1 MRMKQNY
8 NKKIAGRTLGLIGLG
23 LMGTPMAN
31 QLNQAGAKLR
41 VWNRDKSKSSELSAK
56 LDNIEVCKTPCDVP
70 DGADATI
77 PMLTDANA
85 VESIVFGSA
94 ATAQGVANTLKPG
107 SLVIDMGTTSVLKT
121 RDFARKFKVIG
132 SEWVDAPVSGGT
144 TAAESGSLT
153 IMVGGSMKGFERSLP
168 WLKVLGKRIT
178 HVGET
183 GAGQIAKSA
192 NQMIVGLTIGAVA
205 EAFTLARANGVEPAK
220 IREALFGGFAHSR
233 ILELHGERMIK
244 EDFEG
249 RAKCSIQRKDIKEAI
264 ELAHASNCSL
274 PGLETNLTLWDC
286 MIEKNMGHLDHS
298 ALLLAV
304 LDRKKQAP

>member
-1 MRMKQNY
+1 MKQNY
-8 NKKIAGRTLGLIGLG
+8 NKKIGGRTLGLIGLG

-41 VWNRDKSKSSELSAK
+41 VWNRDKSKSSDLSAK
-56 LDNIEVCKTPCDVP
+56 LKNIEVCKTPCDVP

-77 PMLTDANA
+77 LMLTDASA
-85 VESIVFGSA
+85 VESIVFGSE
-94 ATAQGVANTLKPG
+94 ATAHGIANTLKPG

-121 RDFARKFKVIG
+121 RDFAAKLKVIG
-132 SEWVDAPVSGGT
+132 SEWVAAPVSGGT

-153 IMVGGSMKGFERSLP
+153 IMVGGSMEGFERSLP
-168 WLKVLGKRIT
+168 WLKLLGERIT
-178 HVGET
+178 HVGKT

-205 EAFTLARANGVEPAK
+205 EAFTLAHANGVEPAK

-244 EDFEG
+244 EDFEA

-274 PGLETNLTLWDC
+274 PGLETNLTLWDY

>member
-1 MRMKQNY
+1 
-8 NKKIAGRTLGLIGLG
+8 
-23 LMGTPMAN
+23 
-31 QLNQAGAKLR
+31 
-41 VWNRDKSKSSELSAK
+41 
-56 LDNIEVCKTPCDVP
+56 
-70 DGADATI
+70 
-77 PMLTDANA
+77 MLTDASA
-85 VESIVFGSA
+85 VESIVFGSE
-94 ATAQGVANTLKPG
+94 ATAHGIANTLKPG

-121 RDFARKFKVIG
+121 RDFAAKLKVIG

-153 IMVGGSMKGFERSLP
+153 IMVGGSMEGFERSLP
-168 WLKVLGKRIT
+168 WLKLLGERIT
-178 HVGET
+178 HVGKT

-205 EAFTLARANGVEPAK
+205 EAFTLAHANGVEPAK

-244 EDFEG
+244 EDFEA

-264 ELAHASNCSL
+264 ELAYASDCSL